1 MECRKRGATR
11 VDVLAFE
18 FEWCLFAAVL
28 EESKQKGIDIFG
40 NGAMTLVP
48 VNVV

>member
-1 MECRKRGATR
+1 MECRKREATR

-28 EESKQKGIDIFG
+28 EEYK
-40 NGAMTLVP
+40 
-48 VNVV
+48 